1 MIIPNLIVADM
12 DRSIAFYRDLLGL
25 KDTMSVSAAKDYS
38 PDGLV
43 DNAVFAALNWD
54 GAELML
60 QTRDSMVEE
69 NPQFAEPPSG
79 GPMGITFI
87 RGYDPKLVADRVP
100 AEFHIRGPETT
111 WYGMNELTLRDPDGH
126 IVTLALPTGEGQ

>member
-12 DRSIAFYRDLLGL
+12 APSIAFYRDLLGL
-25 KDTMSVSAAKDYS
+25 KVTMSVSADKDYS

-43 DNAVFAALNWD
+43 DDAVFAALNWD

-60 QTRDSMVEE
+60 QTRDSLAAE
-69 NPQFAEPPSG
+69 NPEFAAPPSG
-79 GPMGITFI
+79 GPMGIVFI
-87 RGYDPKLVADRVP
+87 RGYDPASVAERVP
-100 AEFHIRGPETT
+100 AEFHVRGPETT